1 MANSTVNGLDSFL
14 AFLGDSP
21 KQMQGAAHAGLLAG
35 AQLIEAQA
43 KANCPVGAPS
53 AENVRLYGDY
63 PGALRDT
70 IHATVVEKNGKIY
83 ASIKAG
89 GRTPSGADV
98 YYAHLVEFTGAA
110 AHVIK
115 SRDGKALAFGG
126 GAFNSVHHPGMKAH
140 PFLRPAA
147 DARELEAVGLMDA
160 AIQSVIG
167 K

>member
-1 MANSTVNGLDSFL
+1 MANSDIKGLDSFL

-21 KQMQGAAHAGLLAG
+21 KQMQAATHASLFAG

-63 PGALRDT
+63 PGALRDS
-70 IHATVVEKNGKIY
+70 IRATVAEKDGKIY
-83 ASIKAG
+83 ASVKAG

-98 YYAHLVEFTGAA
+98 FYAHIIEFTGAA
-110 AHVIK
+110 AHIIK
-115 SRDGKALAFGG
+115 SRDGKSLAIAGG
-126 GAFNSVHHPGMKAH
+126 QFASVRHPGMKAH
-140 PFLRPAA
+140 PFLRPAL
-147 DARELEAVGLMDA
+147 DAKELEAVALVGAGIKTVLE
-160 AIQSVIG
+160 